1 MGLEIYT
8 GNPNTMDAEA
18 GRLRLIPSQVQAW
31 PSETLT
37 QKQTKQS
44 KVNIYTDNSDLVFPN
59 VVFYLWSPILPALFF
74 INF

>member
-18 GRLRLIPSQVQAW
+18 GRLRLMPAQVQAW
-31 PSETLT
+31 PRKTLT

-44 KVNIYTDNSDLVFPN
+44 KTNQT
-59 VVFYLWSPILPALFF
+59 F
-74 INF
+74 IQIIQI